1 MKILFITN
9 LLPYPLDNGGKI
21 KTYNTLNILS
31 NGNDID
37 LFSFYESDKEENSIS
52 FIKERFNSLNVIRK
66 TLTTSKD
73 LKKMSIIAFKS
84 LFSKL
89 PFVIL
94 KYRDKNMISILKKSI
109 KNKKYDLIYI
119 DHLQLAVYMDVFINA
134 DCPIYLDQH
143 NCESQILKRRIY
155 ESKSYLSKLFSKIEY
170 EKLKKFEQ
178 YIIQKVDKVIALSE
192 EDKNF
197 MIKENTIDINKF
209 NIVPIPINI
218 DYKKPILDN
227 IDRKLNIIFLG
238 TLSWF
243 PNAQGIEWFVKRVI
257 PKMENKKIDYN
268 LFIVGK
274 DPSSSLKDLCSKYKN
289 ITITGYVENINKY
302 IEICDIM
309 IVPIFIGSGM
319 RVKILEGLGK
329 RIPIISTRIGAE
341 GILVKDNRD
350 ILFAENEEEFICKI
364 LKLKDIEVYKSIQ
377 KHGEDIFEKE
387 YSINAISKKY
397 LSLFE
402 N

>member
-1 MKILFITN
+1 MRILFITN

-52 FIKERFNSLNVIRK
+52 LIKKKFNSLNVVKKI
-66 TLTTSKD
+66 LTTNKD
-73 LKKMSIIAFKS
+73 LKRMKIIAFKS
-84 LFSKL
+84 LFNRL

-94 KYRDKNMISILKKSI
+94 KYKDKDMISILKENI
-109 KNKKYDLIYI
+109 KNKKYDLVYI
-119 DHLQLAVYMDVFINA
+119 DHLQLAVYMDIFAEIN
-134 DCPIYLDQH
+134 CPIYLDQH
-143 NCESQILKRRIY
+143 NCESQILKRRVY
-155 ESKSYLSKLFSKIEY
+155 ESKSYLSKLFSIIEY
-170 EKLKKFEQ
+170 KKLKRFEHDT
-178 YIIQKVDKVIALSE
+178 IQKVNKVITLSE

-197 MIKENTIDINKF
+197 MISKNIIDKNKF
-209 NIVPIPINI
+209 SIIPIPINI
-218 DYKKPILDN
+218 DYKKSIVEEIN
-227 IDRKLNIIFLG
+227 ERINIIFLG

-243 PNAQGIEWFVKRVI
+243 PNAQGIEWFIKKVI
-257 PKMENKKIDYN
+257 PKMENKKIDYH

-289 ITITGYVENINKY
+289 ITITGYVENVNEY
-302 IEICDIM
+302 IKISDIM

-329 RIPIISTRIGAE
+329 RIPIISTRVGAE
-341 GILVKDNRD
+341 GILVKDNKE
-350 ILFAENEEEFICKI
+350 ILFAENEDEFICKI
-364 LKLKDIEVYKSIQ
+364 LKLKDLELYKSIQ
-377 KHGEDIFEKE
+377 KNGENVFEKE

-397 LSLFE
+397 LRLFE